1 MPCHTADLR
10 VPSCNVTAIEVD
22 RLVDVRHEELSRRI
36 LGQYVVSHE
45 PGAVFNEVATRPAR
59 PAQAAVDVLLA
70 EIAGDEPGLGEQ
82 VRILSEEPGS
92 APAFR
97 VGARLLRAWLDL
109 HPAKVA
115 AVARLADDTESVS
128 LLTYHLGEH
137 IGAGPQPAEV
147 SADRLDR
154 LSAPGLN
161 PAKDRAELAVIIPVG
176 FPEGQPER
184 MRNCLAV
191 LHALNRQHLDRSR
204 YRVVVV
210 EQGPLVR
217 AGSAVTGL
225 ADDYVFAPNP
235 GDFNKSWAFNIA
247 VDLVDNVPFL
257 CLQDA
262 DALPDPHFLDD
273 NLRHLRAGES
283 ALLPFTDV
291 LFLDRESTAVTL
303 HQVLPLDS
311 GSGGGSVDYGSLRG
325 FTMPNN
331 NVGISVWLSRERYLT
346 VGGHDERYRGWSYED
361 IEFHGRLV
369 ASGGV
374 RRLPGML
381 PHLWHPRPRMTLDG
395 GMTRPNYYLRHIP
408 RPADGSQADGSRP
421 GDPDRYLCEFERSQR
436 GGSDARQ
443 PA

>member
-1 MPCHTADLR
+1 MR
-10 VPSCNVTAIEVD
+10 QG
-22 RLVDVRHEELSRRI
+22 ELGRRI
-36 LGQYVVSHE
+36 LGQYVVAHE

-59 PAQAAVDVLLA
+59 PAQVAAGALLA
-70 EIAGDEPGLGEQ
+70 EIARDEPALGEQ
-82 VRILSEEPGS
+82 LRILSDEPGS

-97 VGARLLRAWLDL
+97 AGARALTAWLDR
-109 HPAKVA
+109 HPAKA
-115 AVARLADDTESVS
+115 AAAAQLADDTESVS

-137 IGAGPQPAEV
+137 VRAGPQPAEV
-147 SADRLDR
+147 SADRLGR
-154 LSAPGLN
+154 LPGPGLN
-161 PAKDRAELAVIIPVG
+161 PAKHRAELAVIVPVG

-191 LHALNRQHLDRSR
+191 LHALNRQHLDRAR

-210 EQGPLVR
+210 EQGPQPR
-217 AGSAVTGL
+217 AGSAVARL

-247 VDLVDNVPFL
+247 VNLVDTVTFL

-262 DALPDPHFLDD
+262 DALPDPNFLDD
-273 NLRHLRAGES
+273 NLRHLCAGES

-291 LFLDRESTAVTL
+291 VFLDQESTAVAL
-303 HQVLPLDS
+303 HQVLPLDP
-311 GSGGGSVDYGSLRG
+311 GSGGGSVDYRWLRG

-331 NVGISVWLSRERYLT
+331 AVGFSVWVSRERYLA

-374 RRLPGML
+374 RRLPGTL

-395 GMTRPNYYLRHIP
+395 GMTRPNYYLRHFP

-421 GDPDRYLCEFERSQR
+421 GDPNRYLCEFERSQR
-436 GGSDARQ
+436 GEHDVRR